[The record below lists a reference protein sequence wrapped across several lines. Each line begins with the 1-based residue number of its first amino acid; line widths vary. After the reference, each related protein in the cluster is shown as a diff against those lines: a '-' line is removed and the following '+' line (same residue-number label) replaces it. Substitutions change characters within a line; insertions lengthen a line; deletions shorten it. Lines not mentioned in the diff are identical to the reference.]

1 MIKQFIYR
9 TLLVAL
15 CWLSAHA
22 AAIAQCTTSAGTLMS
37 LDQAICKG
45 TESIMVGPTTNPV
58 LEPDDLL
65 TYVVHNGSATQ
76 FGAVLAT
83 GSTGTITITGLLPGT
98 YALAAVAASRIPGT
112 VLLNFNDPCLDF
124 VHAGSL
130 VVHDAPSV
138 LISSSGAVTC
148 ATLEVLIALSV
159 SGASPFTTQW
169 SGPGIVSITSST
181 SAIVNQQGVYT
192 ATVTNAEGC
201 VGTASIFVQSGGVP
215 VLYIRQTNIDP
226 CDTDPAEQEL
236 SVIYS
241 GGLTATSYLWSNG
254 ATTETI
260 MVPNT
265 VGTHCVTVSFPN
277 NCTIPTCITV
287 EPSSG
292 FHVEIEPY
300 SFCDSSEFHL
310 GITGF
315 HPGATYLW
323 SNGGTWMNI
332 EVETPGTYSVT
343 VTLPEGCSQSAS
355 YVVEGTDLCY
365 HLAGNVVGDMDS
377 NCGLSAGDIDL
388 AGITI
393 SIQDIANNYST
404 HAITQADGSWTRDVP
419 FGNYT
424 IALVPPN
431 VAWSPC
437 LAAQAVQL
445 TADTVVVPAF
455 FLKPVESCPRLE
467 VDLTTPFL
475 RRCFPGQYT
484 LNYCN
489 NGTLAAE
496 DAYIDLV
503 LDPYLSF
510 DSASVTPNA
519 LGSNTYRFEL
529 GDVPVGACGTIVVH
543 VVVSCNSILGQTH
556 CSTATSYPNA
566 PCGELL
572 GNWSGASL
580 QITADCNNGELIFT
594 LQNIGNAPMTIPLEY
609 VVIEDVVMMKMVPP
623 PTVFLANGD
632 TWPDTLPAN
641 GSTWRVEA
649 VQEPNHPG
657 NSFPSLSVEGCTT
670 GASFSTG
677 YVNQF
682 PQNDADYWVDTD
694 CAVNVGS
701 FDPNDKQGFPV
712 GYGPQHQ
719 IGRGI
724 ELEYLV
730 RFQNTGTDTAF
741 TVVIRDEISAWLDP
755 STLRP
760 GASSHPFSY
769 DYFGEGTQVKF
780 TFDNILLPD
789 SSKSQAGSQGF
800 VSYRIKVRDD
810 VPFGTT
816 IENQAGIFF
825 DFNEPIYTNTTQHR
839 VDTNYLLVS
848 SWEPAWKG
856 AGLSVSPNPMTDHTV
871 LQIEG
876 LPTTAEDL
884 RVEIIDL
891 LGRVLIN
898 GAATNSKIT
907 IERGVLVQGSYII
920 RVLSGSQLVGS
931 AKLLVR

>member
-1 MIKQFIYR
+1 MIKKMMYR
-9 TLLVAL
+9 TLLIAL

-22 AAIAQCTTSAGTLMS
+22 AQAQCTTSAGTLTPI
-37 LDQAICKG
+37 DQTMCKG
-45 TESIMVGPTTNPV
+45 TATIIVGPTANPV
-58 LEPDDLL
+58 LEADDLL
-65 TYVVHNGSATQ
+65 TYVVHTGSATQ
-76 FGAVLAT
+76 FGAVVAS
-83 GSTGTITITGLLPGT
+83 GSTGTITISGLQPGT
-98 YALAAVAASRIPGT
+98 YALAAVAASRILGT
-112 VLLNFNDPCLDF
+112 MLLNYNDPCLDF
-124 VHAGSL
+124 EHAGIL
-130 VVHDAPSV
+130 VVNDAPAV
-138 LISSSGAVTC
+138 LISSSGAITC
-148 ATLEVLIALSV
+148 ATPQVLVALSV

-169 SGPGIVSITSST
+169 SGPGIISST
-181 SAIVNQQGVYT
+181 STSAMVNQQGLYT

-215 VLYIRQTNIDP
+215 VLYIRQSNIDP

-241 GGLTATSYLWSNG
+241 GGQTATGYLWSNG
-254 ATTETI
+254 ASTETI
-260 MVPNT
+260 IVPNT
-265 VGTHCVTVSFPN
+265 AGTHCVTVSFPN

-287 EPSSG
+287 EPASG
-292 FHVEIEPY
+292 FHVEIEPNP
-300 SFCDSSEFHL
+300 FCDSSVFYL
-310 GITGF
+310 GLTDF

-323 SNGGTWMNI
+323 SNGGTWSDI
-332 EVETPGTYSVT
+332 TVTTPGTYTVT
-343 VTLPEGCSQSAS
+343 VTLPEGCSQSAA

-393 SIQDIANNYST
+393 SIQDLANNYST
-404 HAITQADGSWTRDVP
+404 LAVTQSDGSWSQNVP

-424 IALVPPN
+424 IAVVPPN
-431 VAWSPC
+431 AAWSPC

-467 VDLTTPFL
+467 VDLVTPFL
-475 RRCFPGQYT
+475 RRCLPSQYT
-484 LNYCN
+484 LQYCN
-489 NGTLAAE
+489 NGTLVAE

-503 LDPYLSF
+503 LDPFIDF
-510 DSASVTPNA
+510 DSASIAATAV
-519 LGSNTYRFEL
+519 GSNTYRFEL

-543 VVVSCNSILGQTH
+543 VVVSCNAILGQTH
-556 CSTATSYPNA
+556 CSTATSFPNA

-580 QITADCNNGELIFT
+580 QITAECDNGELTFT
-594 LQNIGNAPMTIPLEY
+594 LQNVGNAPMTIPLEY

-623 PTVFLANGD
+623 PSVILANGD
-632 TWPDTLPAN
+632 TWIETLPAN

-670 GASFSTG
+670 GASFTTG

-682 PQNDADYWVDTD
+682 PVNDEDFWVDTD
-694 CAVNVGS
+694 CTVNVGS

-712 GYGPQHQ
+712 GYGPDHQ

-741 TVVIRDEISAWLDP
+741 TVVIRDELSQWLDHA
-755 STLRP
+755 TLRP
-760 GASSHPFSY
+760 GASSHVFTY
-769 DYFGEGTQVKF
+769 DYAGEGTQLKF
-780 TFDNILLPD
+780 TFEHINLPD

-810 VPFGTT
+810 VPFGTI
-816 IENQAGIFF
+816 IENRAGIFF
-825 DFNEPIYTNTTQHR
+825 DFNEPVITNTTRHR

-848 SWEPAWKG
+848 SWEPVWKG
-856 AGLSVSPNPMTDHTV
+856 GGLAISPNPMSDRAV
-871 LQIEG
+871 LQING
-876 LPTTAEDL
+876 LPATAEDL
-884 RVEIIDL
+884 RIEIIDL
-891 LGRVLIN
+891 LGRVVVEN
-898 GAATNSKIT
+898 AATGATIN
-907 IERGVLVQGSYII
+907 IERGALVQGSYGVRII
-920 RVLSGSQLVGS
+920 SGNQLVGT
-931 AKLLVR
+931 ARLLVR